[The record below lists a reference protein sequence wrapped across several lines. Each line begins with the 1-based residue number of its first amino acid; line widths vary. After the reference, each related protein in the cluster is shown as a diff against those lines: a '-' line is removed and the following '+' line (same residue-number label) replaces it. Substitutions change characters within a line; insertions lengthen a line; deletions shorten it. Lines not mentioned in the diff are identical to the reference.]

1 MKLAKRSI
9 NWQIAVKAWDNMPS
23 NDDRTTSAVLADLGR
38 RLEAHRLERN
48 LTQVELGKRAGVGR
62 STVQKIEG
70 GQTVQTLSLFKI
82 LRALELL
89 EAVDASIP
97 ERVELPV
104 MELDRLRQRRQRAR
118 QRANDAGIDDQP
130 EVVWTWGDEQ

>member
-1 MKLAKRSI
+1 
-9 NWQIAVKAWDNMPS
+9 MPS

-70 GQTVQTLSLFKI
+70 GQTVQTLSLFKV

-130 EVVWTWGDEQ
+130 EEVWTWGDEQ